1 MPTNIR
7 VAESTGNVPSAR
19 AVRDVSRDIHYLDAD
34 AAPYLLMS
42 KRAGTRSV
50 SAKEFEWI
58 EKQRPTET
66 DNVNNGAGITSGDTT
81 IEVDTPNAYFVD
93 DLVINMRTRELLRV
107 TIGGASPITFVR
119 GVGSVGAAA
128 MNDNDPLMIL
138 GPSVQEG
145 NDAGIERSV
154 QESFL
159 TNYVQIFEHPFGTTG
174 TEQAVENYTGKDRP
188 RLQKEFGRYHM
199 EAIEKTFLLGQKN
212 QDVSN
217 PAKPRRYTGGFDYF
231 IQLNGLNVVNAGG
244 TLTEPTMEDF
254 SRRLYEATG
263 GGPTRVLF
271 AASKVVAILNQIAAG
286 RIMTVPKDEVYGI
299 SIKQWDSFFG
309 PMFIVQHRLL
319 KSAPDV
325 TQTAGFGERLFGVDP
340 QKLRY
345 AALRTRD
352 TKLTE
357 NVQSPSYDGWK
368 DLYRTEAGFEI
379 ANPELHGI
387 LTNITA

>member
-7 VAESTGNVPSAR
+7 VAESTGNVPSGR
-19 AVRDVSRDIHYLDAD
+19 AVRDVSREIHYLDAD
-34 AAPYLLMS
+34 AAPYVLMS
-42 KRAGTRSV
+42 KRAGRRAV

-66 DNVNNGAGITSGDTT
+66 DNVIGAQTNVDTA

-93 DLVINMRTRELLRV
+93 DLVMNMRTREIFRV
-107 TIGGASPITFVR
+107 TVGGASPITVIR
-119 GVGSVGAAA
+119 GVGSVVGTA
-128 MNDNDPLMIL
+128 MNDNDPLIIL
-138 GPSVQEG
+138 SPSVQEG

-154 QESFL
+154 QESFV
-159 TNYVQIFEHPFGTTG
+159 TNYSQIFEHPFGTTG
-174 TEQAVENYTGKDRP
+174 TEAAVENYTGKDRP
-188 RLQKEFGRYHM
+188 RLQREFARYHM
-199 EAIEKTFLLGQKN
+199 EALEKAFLLGQKN

-231 IQLNGLNVVNAGG
+231 IQLNGLNMVNAGG

-254 SRRLYEATG
+254 CRRIYEATG
-263 GGPTRVLF
+263 GGPTRVIF
-271 AASKVVAILNQIAAG
+271 AASKVVAILNQLAAG
-286 RIMTVPKDEVYGI
+286 RLQTVPRDDVYGI
-299 SIKQWDSFFG
+299 SIRQWDSFFG
-309 PMFIVQHRLL
+309 PLFIVQHRLL
-319 KSAPDV
+319 KSAPDL
-325 TQTAGFGERLFGVDP
+325 TNPGFGERLFGVDP
-340 QKLRY
+340 KKLRY

-352 TKLTE
+352 TKLVE
-357 NVQSPSYDGWK
+357 NVHSPGYDGWK

>member
-7 VAESTGNVPSAR
+7 VAESTANVPSSR

-34 AAPYLLMS
+34 AAPYVLMS
-42 KRAGTRSV
+42 KRAGRRSV

-58 EKQRPTET
+58 EKLRPTET
-66 DNVNNGAGITSGDTT
+66 DNVIGAQTNVDTA

-93 DLVINMRTRELLRV
+93 DLVMNMRTREIFRV
-107 TIGGASPITFVR
+107 TVGGASPLTVVR
-119 GVGSVGAAA
+119 GVGSVAGAA

-138 GPSVQEG
+138 GPSVKEG
-145 NDAGIERSV
+145 NDAGTERSV

-159 TNYVQIFEHPFGTTG
+159 TNYPQIFEHPFGTTG
-174 TEQAVENYTGKDRP
+174 TEAAVENYTGKDRP
-188 RLQKEFGRYHM
+188 RLQREFARYHM
-199 EAIEKTFLLGQKN
+199 EALEKAFLLGQKN
-212 QDVSN
+212 QDTADT
-217 PAKPRRYTGGFDYF
+217 AKPRRYTGGFDYF
-231 IQLNGLNVVNAGG
+231 IQLNGTNVVDAGG

-254 SRRLYEATG
+254 SRRIYEGTG
-263 GGPTRVLF
+263 GSNTRVLF
-271 AASKVVAILNQIAAG
+271 AASKVVATLNQLAAG
-286 RIMTVPKDEVYGI
+286 RLQTVPKDDVYGI

-319 KSAPDV
+319 KSAPD
-325 TQTAGFGERLFGVDP
+325 TTADKGFGERLFAVDP
-340 QKLRY
+340 KKLRY

-352 TKLTE
+352 TKLAE
-357 NVQSPSYDGWK
+357 NVQSPGYDGWK

-387 LTNITA
+387 LKNITA